1 MHHPFETEHLILR
14 AFEPDDLQGFCIY
27 INSPELVGRRYI
39 PWQFSGDIPLSKR
52 QVEGVLKT
60 WAEAEKQLHLAVS
73 LREGGVLI
81 GHVNASWGW
90 DPHCP
95 NLDLVISPAY
105 QRQGYGS
112 EVLAGMLEYFF
123 NNTPAHN
130 ITGGMSSWN
139 QSAQDFAAKHGFARS
154 GCFRRTGFRDG
165 QYVDWIGIDFL
176 RPEWLARSRKGG
188 A

>member
-1 MHHPFETEHLILR
+1 MNYPFETERLILR
-14 AFEPDDLQGFCIY
+14 PFELEDLQNLQAY
-27 INSPELVGRRYI
+27 LNSPELIGRRYI
-39 PWQFSGDIPLSKR
+39 PWKFSTDIPLSKN

-60 WAEAEKQLHLAVS
+60 WTEAEKQFHLAII
-73 LREGGVLI
+73 LREDSKLM

-95 NLDLVISPAY
+95 NLDLVISPTY

-112 EVLAGMLEYFF
+112 EVLTAMLAYFF

-130 ITGGMSSWN
+130 ITGGMASWN
-139 QSAQDFAAKHGFARS
+139 QQAQDFAVRHGFTRI
-154 GCFRRTGFRDG
+154 GCFRRTGFREG
-165 QYVDWIGIDFL
+165 QYVDWMGMDIL

>member
-1 MHHPFETEHLILR
+1 MNYPFETERLVFR
-14 AFEPDDLQGFCIY
+14 PFEPGDLQNFQAY
-27 INSPELVGRRYI
+27 LNSPELAGRRYI
-39 PWQFSGDIPLSKR
+39 PWKFPTDIPMSKI

-60 WAEAEKQLHLAVS
+60 WAEAENQLHLAII
-73 LREGGVLI
+73 LREDSNLI

-95 NLDLVISPAY
+95 NLDLVISPTY

-112 EVLAGMLEYFF
+112 EVLTAMLAYFF

-130 ITGGMSSWN
+130 ITGGMTSWN
-139 QSAQDFAAKHGFARS
+139 QQALDFAAKQGFTSNGR
-154 GCFRRTGFRDG
+154 FRRAGFRDG
-165 QYVDWIGIDFL
+165 QYMDWVGMEIL
-176 RPEWLARSRKGG
+176 RPEWIDLSQKGG